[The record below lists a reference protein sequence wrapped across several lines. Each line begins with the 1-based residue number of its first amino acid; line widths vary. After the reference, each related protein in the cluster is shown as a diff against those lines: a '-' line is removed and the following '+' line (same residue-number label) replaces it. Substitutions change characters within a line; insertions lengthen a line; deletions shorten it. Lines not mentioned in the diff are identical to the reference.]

1 MLLFLFFG
9 DFSNAVFVFPRKVK
23 RALWYFSRVP
33 VFVMFDFQVALG
45 QHRTKLV
52 RKVRCQIFRQIA

>member
-52 RKVRCQIFRQIA
+52 RKV